1 MGPPR
6 HSPSSVLRAAA
17 LAAALACGGAHG
29 VASLPDFRDTPE
41 GQALPGLLESDPG
54 ALWVRLQPLRD
65 RYEGDADFDLLLARA
80 AIATGDAE
88 AARLALERVQFLS
101 PSTPG
106 VRALLVSLQAPAT
119 GASARVEAWRDPAI
133 AAAAVD
139 RADLAPL
146 DELLSQR
153 SWEEAWTLAREL
165 LGRWEGDP
173 GFDYLYGVSAL
184 EAGHPEEAVFAL
196 QRVLFFD
203 PDQTRVRAQLARAHF
218 LGGDLDQ
225 AEREFQRVLAAAPPA
240 AVAGSIQGY
249 LDEIERVRGARS
261 PSLLARVEFVGGFD
275 DNVNSATADGTVGT
289 PLGTFDLAEDSQA
302 RASGFTES
310 RVRLVYERPL
320 SRRRTLDLVFGAS
333 LRHNFDEHEFDLDV
347 YRAEAGYAYEE
358 GARRLRGAVRG
369 AVVTLDGETFQR
381 SGGLGLSFGWYP
393 ERWRVDGALDA
404 TVVRYPD
411 ESDRDVAQLLASATV
426 GYLRPRDLLSLGL
439 FVGSELALENDGEFN
454 GRDLAGLSASW
465 EHAALEGHV
474 PFARYRLL
482 ATRHHEDHPVFAERR
497 EDVQQS
503 AALGW
508 RWFVNDIFSA
518 RAEMNYTETRS
529 SLDLFDYDRFRVETG
544 LSFRF

>member
-6 HSPSSVLRAAA
+6 HSLPIVVL
-17 LAAALACGGAHG
+17 LAAALAHGAAFA

-41 GQALPGLLESDPG
+41 GRTLPALLEDDPG
-54 ALWVRLQPLRD
+54 ALRERLQALRT
-65 RYEGDADFDLLLARA
+65 RFEGDADFDLLFARA
-80 AIATGDAE
+80 AIAVGDLDE
-88 AARLALERVQFLS
+88 ARLALERVQFLA
-101 PSTPG
+101 PDTPG
-106 VRALLVSLQAPAT
+106 VRSLLLSLRADPTAAPE
-119 GASARVEAWRDPAI
+119 RVAAWRDPAI
-133 AAAAVD
+133 AAATVD
-139 RADLAPL
+139 RASLAPL
-146 DELLSQR
+146 DGLLDER
-153 SWEEAWTLAREL
+153 SWEEAWSLAREL
-165 LGRWEGDP
+165 LGSWEGDP
-173 GFDYLYGVSAL
+173 GFDYLYGVAAL

-203 PDQTRVRAQLARAHF
+203 PEQTRVRAQLARAHF

-225 AEREFQRVLAAAPPA
+225 AEREFQRVLAAGPPA

-249 LDEIERVRGARS
+249 LGEIERIRGARS

-289 PLGTFDLAEDSQA
+289 PLGTFDLTEDSQA
-302 RASGFTES
+302 RASGFSES
-310 RVRLVYERPL
+310 RLRLIYERPL

-347 YRAEAGYAYEE
+347 YRLEAGYAHEE
-358 GARRLRGAVRG
+358 GARRLRGALRG
-369 AVVTLDGETFQR
+369 AVVTLDGDSFQR
-381 SGGLGLSFGWYP
+381 SAGLGLSWGWYP
-393 ERWRVDGALDA
+393 GRWRFDGALDA
-404 TVVRYPD
+404 TLVRYPD
-411 ESDRDVAQLLASATV
+411 DGERDVAQLLASATV
-426 GYLRPRDLLSLGL
+426 GFLQPRDLLTMGV
-439 FVGSELALENDGEFN
+439 FVGSELPLDDDGEFN
-454 GRDLAGLSASW
+454 GRDLAGLSARW
-465 EHAALEGHV
+465 EHAALPGRV

-482 ATRHHEDHPVFAERR
+482 ATRHHQDHPVFAERR

-508 RWFVNDIFSA
+508 SWLVSEAFSA